1 MLYNNIQI
9 GKFKDK
15 TLYQN
20 YEQDNKLRKVQFSEI
35 LTVPWNVFQYTPHW
49 ACLAGRQ
56 GGVGGGKMKEMRDQ
70 TSLYLFGY
78 NGTGSLIT
86 IKTSKK

>member
-15 TLYQN
+15 ILYQN

-35 LTVPWNVFQYTPHW
+35 LTVP
-49 ACLAGRQ
+49 
-56 GGVGGGKMKEMRDQ
+56 
-70 TSLYLFGY
+70 
-78 NGTGSLIT
+78 
-86 IKTSKK
+86 

>member
-35 LTVPWNVFQYTPHW
+35 LTVP
-49 ACLAGRQ
+49 
-56 GGVGGGKMKEMRDQ
+56 
-70 TSLYLFGY
+70 
-78 NGTGSLIT
+78 
-86 IKTSKK
+86 